1 MAHGLLPKRER
12 VSDWLVVV
20 IVFLV
25 VVLAIWQTYQLVQ
38 IRKQVDAV
46 PKDGNIFALID
57 STSGRLGRAEAGLAV
72 LDQRL
77 EDVEA
82 RLPFAITRNAVIAYD
97 AFGNIAGQLSR
108 SIALLSERGDGVVLS
123 ILVSRE
129 ETLFFSKEIRGGV
142 ANEILS
148 PEEDSAVARAMG
160 R

>member
-1 MAHGLLPKRER
+1 

-57 STSGRLGRAEAGLAV
+57 STSRRLGRTEAGLTV
-72 LDQRL
+72 VDQRL
-77 EDVEA
+77 QDVEA
-82 RLPFAITRNAVIAYD
+82 KLPYAITRTAVVAYD

-108 SIALLSERGDGVVLS
+108 SIALLSESGDGVVLS

-129 ETLFFSKEIRGGV
+129 ETLFFTKEIRAGV
-142 ANEILS
+142 GSEMLS

>member
-1 MAHGLLPKRER
+1 M
-12 VSDWLVVV
+12 SDWLVVV

-25 VVLAIWQTYQLVQ
+25 VVLAIWQTFQLVQ

-57 STSGRLGRAEAGLAV
+57 STSGRLGRAEAGLTV

-77 EDVEA
+77 QDVEA
-82 RLPFAITRNAVIAYD
+82 KLPFAITRTAVVAYD
-97 AFGNIAGQLSR
+97 AFGNISGQLSR
-108 SIALLSERGDGVVLS
+108 SIALLSESGDGVVLS

-129 ETLFFSKEIRGGV
+129 ETLFFTKEIRAGV
-142 ANEILS
+142 GSEELS
-148 PEEDSAVARAMG
+148 PEEDSAVTRSMG

>member
-1 MAHGLLPKRER
+1 M
-12 VSDWLVVV
+12 SDWLVVV

-57 STSGRLGRAEAGLAV
+57 STSGRLGRVEAGLAV
-72 LDQRL
+72 VDQRL
-77 EDVEA
+77 QDVEA
-82 RLPFAITRNAVIAYD
+82 KLPYAITRTAVVAYD

-108 SIALLSERGDGVVLS
+108 SIALLSESGDGVVLS

-129 ETLFFSKEIRGGV
+129 ETLFFTKEIRAGV
-142 ANEILS
+142 GSEMLS
-148 PEEDSAVARAMG
+148 PEEDSAVTRAMG

>member
-1 MAHGLLPKRER
+1 

-46 PKDGNIFALID
+46 PKDGNVFALID
-57 STSGRLGRAEAGLAV
+57 STTGRLGRVEAGLAV
-72 LDQRL
+72 VDQRL
-77 EDVEA
+77 QDVEA
-82 RLPFAITRNAVIAYD
+82 RLPYAITRTAVVAYD

-108 SIALLSERGDGVVLS
+108 SIALLSESGDGVVLS

-129 ETLFFSKEIRGGV
+129 ETLFFTKEVRAGV
-142 ANEILS
+142 GSEQLS
-148 PEEDSAVARAMG
+148 PEEDSAVTRSMG

>member
-1 MAHGLLPKRER
+1 M
-12 VSDWLVVV
+12 SDWLVVV

-25 VVLAIWQTYQLVQ
+25 VVLATWQTYQLIQ
-38 IRKQVDAV
+38 IRRQVDAV

-57 STSGRLGRAEAGLAV
+57 STSGRLGRVEAGLAV
-72 LDQRL
+72 VDQRL
-77 EDVEA
+77 QDVEA
-82 RLPFAITRNAVIAYD
+82 RVPYAITRTAVVAYD

-108 SIALLSERGDGVVLS
+108 SIALLSESGDGVVLS

-129 ETLFFSKEIRGGV
+129 ETLFFTKEIRAGV
-142 ANEILS
+142 GSEQLS

>member
-1 MAHGLLPKRER
+1 M
-12 VSDWLVVV
+12 SDWLVVV

-25 VVLAIWQTYQLVQ
+25 VVLATWQTYQLIQ
-38 IRKQVDAV
+38 IRRQVDAV

-57 STSGRLGRAEAGLAV
+57 STSGRLGRVEAGLAV
-72 LDQRL
+72 VDQRL
-77 EDVEA
+77 QDVEA
-82 RLPFAITRNAVIAYD
+82 RLPYAITRTAVVAYD

-108 SIALLSERGDGVVLS
+108 SIALLSESGDGVVLS

-129 ETLFFSKEIRGGV
+129 ETLFFTKEIRAGV
-142 ANEILS
+142 GSEQLS